1 MSKYIDER
9 PFEEI
14 VNSIVLD
21 GKHEDYIERIIFI
34 ILADEKTDWRTNAF
48 RGDNTMYEQE
58 VFHLQKKKQSLQS
71 EFDQIEKHYTAV
83 LSKVAELGKVLSPD
97 DNDEDEDYDEDDEND
112 DDNYYDNDDYQG
124 KGIVVKAKST
134 GMKPSEIAAKRRQ
147 DEIAYQNFKSTLATL
162 QEELRPLMAEIRK
175 LDKEI
180 KRNEYYHDVS
190 VKSLRTIRRLVK
202 HYRDDKDIE
211 FLKKGLYF
219 TKNYSDMLWN
229 RYSDN

>member
-34 ILADEKTDWRTNAF
+34 ILGDEKTDWRTNTF

-58 VFHLQKKKQSLQS
+58 VFNLQKKKQIYQS
-71 EFDQIEKHYTAV
+71 DFDQVDKHYTSV
-83 LSKVAELGKVLSPD
+83 LVKVAELEKALGPSY
-97 DNDEDEDYDEDDEND
+97 NDSEDESYGEEDDD
-112 DDNYYDNDDYQG
+112 YYDNADDYQG
-124 KGIVVKAKST
+124 KAIVVKAKST
-134 GMKPSEIAAKRRQ
+134 GMKPSEVAAKRRQ
-147 DEIAYQNFKSTLATL
+147 DEIAFQNFKATLATL
-162 QEELRPLMAEIRK
+162 QEELRPLMTEIRK

-202 HYRDDKDIE
+202 HYRDNKDIE

-229 RYSDN
+229 RYSDTS